1 MIYII
6 EWITLDFKMVLTVKN
21 EKKKPHTVN
30 IDKSWPR
37 LAVFLL
43 IQVKERVELASFTLC
58 TSVTHEHIGH
68 SIDV

>member
-1 MIYII
+1 MR
-6 EWITLDFKMVLTVKN
+6 
-21 EKKKPHTVN
+21 KKKPHTVN

-58 TSVTHEHIGH
+58 TSGTHEHIGH